1 MPVGACSTVMSCPG
15 KKALFEV
22 LSACGVDADCTRIVD
37 VGYVK
42 NELYL
47 ASVVLIAPS
56 WGARCA
62 CPNMR

>member
-1 MPVGACSTVMSCPG
+1 MGACSAVMSCPS
-15 KKALFEV
+15 KKVLLAV
-22 LSACGVDADCTRIVD
+22 LSGCGVDADSAGSMD

-56 WGARCA
+56 
-62 CPNMR
+62 

>member
-1 MPVGACSTVMSCPG
+1 MPVGACSAVKSCPCE
-15 KKALFEV
+15 KELVEV
-22 LSACGVDADCTRIVD
+22 LSACDVDADCTRGVD

-47 ASVVLIAPS
+47 ASVVLVAPS
-56 WGARCA
+56 GARCA